1 MLPDRSRN
9 IRGSIDGREG
19 CVDMDFMNPGVL
31 LSGVAI
37 SMVGLAVF
45 LYGKKMERVN
55 SLGIGLAMMIFPMFV
70 HSILWMWLIA
80 VGCIAELYIMSRTA

>member
-1 MLPDRSRN
+1 
-9 IRGSIDGREG
+9 
-19 CVDMDFMNPGVL
+19 MDLMNPGAL
-31 LSGVAI
+31 LSGVVI

-55 SLGIGLAMMIFPMFV
+55 SLGIGLAMMVFPMFV

-80 VGCIAELYIMSRTA
+80 VGCVAGLYIMSRTA